1 MKDKRL
7 ARYLMLAAF
16 AAIPLA
22 AQTNPV
28 FSPRRMKDYNEQ
40 SRDGRCVLRVRV
52 DDEIDVELRGN
63 SVLLRTITGRPGKDE
78 GSECS
83 QPLPAG
89 GFTKFN
95 FRGIDGRGEVRL
107 VQEPRLGNNWT
118 AIVAIRDKK
127 GGDEG
132 YTFELS
138 WTTDGSAMS
147 SGGSGFGAQ
156 PAPGGFGQP
165 NNEFGTPSRTGGGIL
180 PSLGGARGS
189 GRAGSFTGTDE
200 TFQGTGTFRLGG
212 KDYPISRMRVNLR
225 SGGEAEFTVYSSEV
239 FSLTGRWTGG
249 GDAVDI
255 EINNGF
261 GSAGASAR
269 GKVYLTSA
277 GRVDH
282 VELDG
287 SSSRFSD
294 RYTIQY
300 AK

>member
-1 MKDKRL
+1 MNKRFTWC
-7 ARYLMLAAF
+7 LMMAAF
-16 AAIPLA
+16 AALPLG

-52 DDEIDVELRGN
+52 DDETDVELRGN
-63 SVLLRTITGRPGKDE
+63 SVLLRTITGRPGRDE

-138 WTTDGSAMS
+138 WTTDGSAP
-147 SGGSGFGAQ
+147 SGGSGGFGQ
-156 PAPGGFGQP
+156 PAGGFGQP
-165 NNEFGTPSRTGGGIL
+165 NNEFGTPRTSGGIL
-180 PSLGGARGS
+180 PSLGGSRGS
-189 GRAGSFTGTDE
+189 GRAASVSFGGTDE
-200 TFQGTGTFRLGG
+200 TFQGTGTFRLGN

-239 FSLTGRWTGG
+239 FTLTGRWTGG
-249 GDAVDI
+249 GNAVDI

-261 GSAGASAR
+261 GSAGATAR
-269 GKVYLTSA
+269 GRVYLTSA

>member
-107 VQEPRLGNNWT
+107 VQEPRLGT
-118 AIVAIRDKK
+118 TGQRLSPFGTRRAATRAIRSNCR
-127 GGDEG
+127 GR
-132 YTFELS
+132 
-138 WTTDGSAMS
+138 
-147 SGGSGFGAQ
+147 
-156 PAPGGFGQP
+156 
-165 NNEFGTPSRTGGGIL
+165 RTV
-180 PSLGGARGS
+180 R
-189 GRAGSFTGTDE
+189 R
-200 TFQGTGTFRLGG
+200 
-212 KDYPISRMRVNLR
+212 
-225 SGGEAEFTVYSSEV
+225 
-239 FSLTGRWTGG
+239 
-249 GDAVDI
+249 
-255 EINNGF
+255 
-261 GSAGASAR
+261 
-269 GKVYLTSA
+269 
-277 GRVDH
+277 
-282 VELDG
+282 
-287 SSSRFSD
+287 
-294 RYTIQY
+294 
-300 AK
+300 

>member
-1 MKDKRL
+1 MKNNWFGRC
-7 ARYLMLAAF
+7 LMLAGF
-16 AAIPLA
+16 AAVPLA

-52 DDEIDVELRGN
+52 DDETDVELRGN
-63 SVLLRTITGRPGKDE
+63 SVLLRTITGRPGRDE

-138 WTTDGSAMS
+138 WTTDGSAP
-147 SGGSGFGAQ
+147 SGGSGGFGQPSGGFGQ
-156 PAPGGFGQP
+156 PAGGFGQP
-165 NNEFGTPSRTGGGIL
+165 NNEFGTPRTSGESCRAWAAL
-180 PSLGGARGS
+180 AVRGAR
-189 GRAGSFTGTDE
+189 RARALEGPMK
-200 TFQGTGTFRLGG
+200 R
-212 KDYPISRMRVNLR
+212 SRARAR
-225 SGGEAEFTVYSSEV
+225 SGWETK
-239 FSLTGRWTGG
+239 TTR
-249 GDAVDI
+249 
-255 EINNGF
+255 
-261 GSAGASAR
+261 SAAC
-269 GKVYLTSA
+269 V
-277 GRVDH
+277 
-282 VELDG
+282 
-287 SSSRFSD
+287 
-294 RYTIQY
+294 
-300 AK
+300 